1 MFSLVV
7 VCITNIY
14 FILLVRV

>member
-7 VCITNIY
+7 VCITNIS